1 MKRNFYTLCEQ
12 STSTHKSKQ
21 NLITKK
27 LSVVA
32 GALLFAVITGTAAS
46 AASNCVLKEGYD
58 AAIPITFDKGQ
69 PDAGENNPNGRD
81 PSVGGGGN
89 VPCYSEDAFKNGPR
103 ENIGGKT
110 WVKVL
115 DSGHSWIPVDSK
127 TSTLRGG
134 TWVSVEDYPYD
145 FIPDLGGMKETE
157 DNQNNRLD
165 QNEQKDR
172 DQDGR
177 LDGHDKDITEI
188 KDKNKEQD
196 DRLDGHDKDIKDI
209 NDNAVFYDRD
219 ENGKKTGNVT
229 LDAGTGDPVGL
240 GNVADGKDKHDATNV
255 GQLQGALDGLGGG
268 AKVNPDGSITPPT
281 YEVGG
286 KEYDNVASAIDAQN
300 KLGVQYVPDENGKPT
315 NHVILKGDG
324 SGEAVR
330 LSNVAD
336 GIAPGDAA
344 NVRQVNKAKQEAFAY
359 TDYKVDALREET
371 NRRFD
376 SLSNE
381 VDELRDEA
389 RSGIAMSNAFA
400 AMRFDDNPGRGTLA
414 IAMGGFKSTT
424 AMAMGLGY
432 TTDDGVY
439 RFNAGLAR
447 SFNGGDMSWNGGM
460 SWSF

>member
-1 MKRNFYTLCEQ
+1 MPFIIIIKRMESKMKKYIYIAMLPLLQLCLSSQQ
-12 STSTHKSKQ
+12 SYAEGGRPEESAKNTC
-21 NLITKK
+21 
-27 LSVVA
+27 
-32 GALLFAVITGTAAS
+32 VITYGFKPWGIVKNS
-46 AASNCVLKEGYD
+46 VNEIIKQGYYWTP
-58 AAIPITFDKGQ
+58 AVGS
-69 PDAGENNPNGRD
+69 GNG
-81 PSVGGGGN
+81 
-89 VPCYSEDAFKNGPR
+89 
-103 ENIGGKT
+103 IG
-110 WVKVL
+110 
-115 DSGHSWIPVDSK
+115 DVDC
-127 TSTLRGG
+127 RNM
-134 TWVSVEDYPYD
+134 
-145 FIPDLGGMKETE
+145 PDLGFLDNLTGASLDQAIKDLEEQNSKNKEQ
-157 DNQNNRLD
+157 DNRLD
-165 QNEQKDR
+165 QNEQKDL

-196 DRLDGHDKDIKDI
+196 DRLDGHDRDISDIKDKNKEQDDRLEGHDKDIKDI

-414 IAMGGFKSTT
+414 MAMGGFKSTT